1 MNSKHPLS
9 PQEVTDFMH
18 KLSTESRK
26 VLVLFF
32 NTAMGVS
39 FTLPGRLQVDAGG
52 TITVHRDGTPPSI
65 DSSGFVDTPGFVTTL
80 SALLTVPCE
89 FADPRAFK
97 SDGSPLGALFEREP
111 LFTFSLVFIFPN
123 GSLLIFMEVNEAH
136 LAAV

>member
-1 MNSKHPLS
+1 
-9 PQEVTDFMH
+9 MH

-65 DSSGFVDTPGFVTTL
+65 DPSGFVDTPGFVTSL
-80 SALLTVPCE
+80 PALLKVPCE
-89 FADPRAFK
+89 FADPRTFK
-97 SDGSPLGALFEREP
+97 SDGSPLGALFGREP

-136 LAAV
+136 LAA